1 MATRYNFLGGLVT
14 DGLIM
19 DLDAAK
25 LSSYPAGGTAWID
38 ISGNGNN
45 GVLTNGPTFSGVG
58 KQAAIVFDGVDDY
71 GLCPKVITTV
81 SFTVSMWINISI
93 INRAES
99 HFLTQDIV
107 GDPGRLLLRVLSSGK
122 IEFFI
127 GGNRF
132 SSSSTVNADTWYH
145 VTCTRGNSGLGS
157 MYING
162 SIDNSGNLNTNLITD
177 TNTAIAYFPRIPGSS
192 FPGRVATSQ
201 IYNRSLSAFE
211 VWQNF
216 NAYKSRYVIPD
227 IVTNGLILNLDA
239 GNPYSYYSPTSGTT
253 WTDVSGNG
261 NNGTLTNGP
270 TYSNGAITFD
280 GVNDYVN
287 TSLQT
292 LDRPCTFSVWVNLSL
307 ITGWQT
313 FFGQDTSTA
322 IARGRYYFQKANTN
336 NEGVLQNRVNFQ
348 IVLSDNSIVPVN
360 SNNVMSI
367 NTWYN
372 YTAVLTTTSI
382 SLYENGILQNTVN
395 NSSSFLPANTPITL
409 NSGYYNNALVDFVNG
424 KSSNFLVYNRDL
436 SADEVSQNF
445 NSARRRYGV

>member
-1 MATRYNFLGGLVT
+1 MQ
-14 DGLIM
+14 
-19 DLDAAK
+19 
-25 LSSYPAGGTAWID
+25 SYPAGGTAWID
-38 ISGNGNN
+38 ITGNGNN

-58 KQAAIVFDGVDDY
+58 KQASIVFDGVDD
-71 GLCPKVITTV
+71 GVNIPHNSNIDVRNQISMECFFKLN
-81 SFTVSMWINISI
+81 SFTPGGPNTDRTTLIIKSYSYYLTIN
-93 INRAES
+93 
-99 HFLTQDIV
+99 T
-107 GDPGRLLLRVLSSGK
+107 SGK
-122 IEFFI
+122 IDTYFYGI
-127 GGNRF
+127 GGYF
-132 SSSSTVNADTWYH
+132 SSNSSVILNQWTQAV
-145 VTCTRGNSGLGS
+145 VTFNGTTINW
-157 MYING
+157 YING
-162 SIDNSGNLNTNLITD
+162 SLDKSQSQSGSITPQRD
-177 TNTAIAYFPRIPGSS
+177 GDLGIGREVFENYGRGMNGRISKAS
-192 FPGRVATSQ
+192 V
-201 IYNRSLSAFE
+201 YNKGLSAFE

-216 NAYKSRYVIPD
+216 NAYKSRYGIPD
-227 IVTNGLILNLDA
+227 IVTNGLVLNLDA

-261 NNGTLTNGP
+261 NNGTLVNGP
-270 TYSNGAITFD
+270 VYSNGAITFD
-280 GVNDYVN
+280 GINDYVN

-336 NEGVLQNRVNFQ
+336 NEGVIQNKVNFQ

-395 NSSSFLPANTPITL
+395 NSSSFLPANTPIAL

-424 KSSNFLVYNRDL
+424 KSSNFLVYNRAL
-436 SADEVSQNF
+436 SADEVLQNF
-445 NSARRRYGV
+445 NSLRGRYSI